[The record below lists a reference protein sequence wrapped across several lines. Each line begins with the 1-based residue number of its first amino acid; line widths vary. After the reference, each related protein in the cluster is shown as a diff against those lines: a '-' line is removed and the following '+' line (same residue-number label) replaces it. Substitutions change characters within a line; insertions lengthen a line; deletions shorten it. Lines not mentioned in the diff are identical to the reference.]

1 MKLASIRPGRSSIS
15 VTSRTL
21 SFPAMPTSERAVAV
35 VRAIASSGAL
45 RAAPGLLDQTRWRG
59 PRPAAVRI
67 ERSRVHGDAGLV
79 ADQTALTMW
88 FGEGPGLSGISV
100 RGRATRVA
108 VRTLA
113 GVAAAVAIGA
123 ASAFAARQEASRL
136 ESGARLLL
144 REPGQDHR
152 R

>member
-1 MKLASIRPGRSSIS
+1 MA
-15 VTSRTL
+15 
-21 SFPAMPTSERAVAV
+21 TSERAVAV

-45 RAAPGLLDQTRWRG
+45 RAAPALLDQSRWRG

-67 ERSRVHGDAGLV
+67 ERSRIHADGGVI

-108 VRTLA
+108 ARTLA
-113 GVAAAVAIGA
+113 GVAAAVALGA
-123 ASAFAARQEASRL
+123 ASAFVARQEANRL
-136 ESGARLLL
+136 GSGARVLL
-144 REPGQDHR
+144 REPGQHHR
-152 R
+152 P

>member
-1 MKLASIRPGRSSIS
+1 
-15 VTSRTL
+15 
-21 SFPAMPTSERAVAV
+21 MPTSERAVAV

-45 RAAPGLLDQTRWRG
+45 RAAPGLLDQSRWRG

-67 ERSRVHGDAGLV
+67 ERSRVHGDGGLV

-113 GVAAAVAIGA
+113 GVAATVAIGA
-123 ASAFAARQEASRL
+123 ASAFVARQEASRL
-136 ESGARLLL
+136 GPEAPRLLL
-144 REPGQDHR
+144 RQPGKDDR
-152 R
+152 A

>member
-1 MKLASIRPGRSSIS
+1 M
-15 VTSRTL
+15 
-21 SFPAMPTSERAVAV
+21 AV
-35 VRAIASSGAL
+35 VRAIATSGAL

-67 ERSRVHGDAGLV
+67 ERSRVHADGGVV
-79 ADQTALTMW
+79 ADQTALTLW

-108 VRTLA
+108 ARTLV

-123 ASAFAARQEASRL
+123 ASAFVARQEAKL
-136 ESGARLLL
+136 GSGSRLLL
-144 REPGQDHR
+144 REPGEHR
-152 R
+152 RP

>member
-1 MKLASIRPGRSSIS
+1 
-15 VTSRTL
+15 
-21 SFPAMPTSERAVAV
+21 MPTSERAVAV
-35 VRAIASSGAL
+35 VRAIANSSVL
-45 RAAPGLLDQTRWRG
+45 RAAPGLLDQGISRG

-67 ERSRVHGDAGLV
+67 ERSRVHGEGGVV

-123 ASAFAARQEASRL
+123 ASAIVARQEAGRL
-136 ESGARLLL
+136 APRPRVLLS
-144 REPGQDHR
+144 EPGQDHR
-152 R
+152 S

>member
-1 MKLASIRPGRSSIS
+1 MKLASILPGRSSIS
-15 VTSRTL
+15 VICRTL
-21 SFPAMPTSERAVAV
+21 SCRTMPTSERALAAV
-35 VRAIASSGAL
+35 RSIASKSVL
-45 RAAPGLLDQTRWRG
+45 RAAPGLLDQSRWRG

-67 ERSRVHGDAGLV
+67 ERSRVHGDGGVV

-123 ASAFAARQEASRL
+123 ASAFVQRQEATRL
-136 ESGARLLL
+136 ASGSQLLL
-144 REPGQDHR
+144 REPGKDNGA
-152 R
+152 

>member
-1 MKLASIRPGRSSIS
+1 M
-15 VTSRTL
+15 
-21 SFPAMPTSERAVAV
+21 
-35 VRAIASSGAL
+35 
-45 RAAPGLLDQTRWRG
+45 
-59 PRPAAVRI
+59 
-67 ERSRVHGDAGLV
+67 
-79 ADQTALTMW
+79 ADQTALTLW

-136 ESGARLLL
+136 EGGARLLL
-144 REPGQDHR
+144 REPGEHHR